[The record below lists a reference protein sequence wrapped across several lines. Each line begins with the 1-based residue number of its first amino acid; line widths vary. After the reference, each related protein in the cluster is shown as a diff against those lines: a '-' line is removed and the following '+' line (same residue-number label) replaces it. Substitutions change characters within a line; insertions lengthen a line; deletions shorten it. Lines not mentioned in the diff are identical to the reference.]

1 MLFNIKSRQ
10 HDTISIGRC
19 YFCGN
24 HVSGEHNNAGE
35 IATGDA
41 NLTITINEKEF
52 ICWNCFVKNIQY
64 VLNYKF
70 EVTEEPMWQFMS
82 NREFLNCKIVN
93 TMQAYM
99 PATKFESMFELAKFH
114 EITVKE
120 IRKIKKQNK

>member
-1 MLFNIKSRQ
+1 MLFNIKTRQ

-35 IATGDA
+35 IAVGDA
-41 NLTITINEKEF
+41 NQIITINEKEY
-52 ICWNCFVKNIQY
+52 ICWNCFIKNIQHI
-64 VLNYKF
+64 LNYKF
-70 EVTEEPMWQFMS
+70 EVTEEPMWQFLS
-82 NREFLNCKIVN
+82 SREFLSFKIVN
-93 TMQAYM
+93 TMQAYL